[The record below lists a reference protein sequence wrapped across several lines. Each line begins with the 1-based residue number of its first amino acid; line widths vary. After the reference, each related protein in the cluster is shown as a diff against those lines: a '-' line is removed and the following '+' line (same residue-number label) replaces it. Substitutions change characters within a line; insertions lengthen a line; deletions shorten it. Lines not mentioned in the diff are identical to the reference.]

1 MGCGEDARRE
11 SAMTVRLLEQ
21 FLKAGIEPS
30 TALKTLNS
38 ALTLHTDESGSF
50 TTIDLLAMTPESG
63 SVSFYKFGAAPS
75 YIRHGKS
82 VRRVTGSVLPAGLSS
97 SDRIPDATTVHL
109 SAGDIVLLISD
120 GFADSSDD
128 AWLETLFSQW
138 EGSDIHSLT
147 SALMDESLR
156 HGGRSDDASLLVL
169 RLSPAPQHPVQ
180 AV

>member
-1 MGCGEDARRE
+1 M
-11 SAMTVRLLEQ
+11 
-21 FLKAGIEPS
+21 
-30 TALKTLNS
+30 
-38 ALTLHTDESGSF
+38 
-50 TTIDLLAMTPESG
+50 
-63 SVSFYKFGAAPS
+63 
-75 YIRHGKS
+75 
-82 VRRVTGSVLPAGLSS
+82 RRVTGSVLPAGLSS